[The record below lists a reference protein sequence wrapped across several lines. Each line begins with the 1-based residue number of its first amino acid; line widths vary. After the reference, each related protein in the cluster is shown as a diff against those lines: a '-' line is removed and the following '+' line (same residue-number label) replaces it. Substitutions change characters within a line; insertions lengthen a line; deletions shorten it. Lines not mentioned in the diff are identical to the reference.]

1 MAHTGKGA
9 GNRSVGRKQ
18 TSTSKSRPSEKYS
31 GKKAGAKQ
39 ASLDGFFDT
48 KSNFALF
55 SRLIARDLNNNPKA
69 PTFSRYTKDDINTY
83 ISNPYRYQKQIREA
97 VQYIYG
103 ASSHFRR
110 LIHYF
115 VALSDLAYVVEPYR
129 IDPQKANPKTVRNN
143 YRKVLN
149 VLSAMSI
156 KTQFPKILRVCLTED
171 VYYCTMIV
179 TADSIS
185 LMQLPSEY
193 CDIAVVEGNVC
204 NVSFNFSYFDA
215 RADQLDFF
223 PDEFRKKYNQ
233 YRNNRTMKWIELD
246 SPTSF
251 AIKCNNDIL
260 EYALPPFIGILRD
273 IYDIE
278 DYKILKKTKT
288 ELENYALLMMKLPMS
303 KDGEW
308 LLDFDKAQE
317 FWAQLAAIMPEQVG
331 LGITPMDIAKYDFD
345 HSNTADTSTV
355 ADAEDEL
362 FTAAG
367 VSSLLFNNPKA
378 SANALL
384 LSMKIDQAMTFGIVK
399 SIQDAV
405 NRYIQSLSFGKNWK
419 VEFLDVS
426 PINRKEMGDAYLK
439 ASSYGIP
446 MISFYAASQ
455 GLNQAEL
462 DSMSYL
468 EGTILEL
475 HKMFKPL
482 RSSTQ
487 MSSSDLDS
495 KAATDEGGAPKKEVG
510 DISESGEVNQEN
522 A

>member
-1 MAHTGKGA
+1 MAQGT
-9 GNRSVGRKQ
+9 RSA
-18 TSTSKSRPSEKYS
+18 
-31 GKKAGAKQ
+31 GKKHTSQNKGQSGNGYQKNSQ
-39 ASLDGFFDT
+39 KSTTKASLDGFLDI
-48 KSNFALF
+48 SRNFALY
-55 SRLIARDLNNNPKA
+55 SRLIARDLNNNPSA

-83 ISNPYRYQKQIREA
+83 IANPYRYQKQLRQA
-97 VQYIYG
+97 VQYIYN

-115 VALSDLAYVVEPYR
+115 IALNDLAYVVEPYR
-129 IDPQKANPKTVRNN
+129 IDPQKANPKTVKNN

-156 KTQFPKILRVCLTED
+156 KTQFPKILRVVLTED
-171 VYYCTMIV
+171 VAYYTMLI
-179 TADSIS
+179 TADSIT
-185 LMQLPSEY
+185 LQQLPSDY
-193 CDIAVVEGNVC
+193 CDISVVEGNVL
-204 NVSFNFSYFDA
+204 NVSFNFSYFDS
-215 RADQLDFF
+215 RQSQLDFF
-223 PDEFRKKYNQ
+223 PEEFRKKYNY
-233 YRNNRTMKWIELD
+233 YRNHRTEKWIELD

-260 EYALPPFIGILRD
+260 DYPIPPFVGILRD

-308 LLDFDKAQE
+308 LLDFDKAKD

-331 LGITPMDIAKYDFD
+331 LGITPMDISKFDFD

-384 LSMKIDQAMTFGIVK
+384 LSMKIDQEMTFGVVK

-405 NRYIQSLSFGKNWK
+405 NRYIQSQSFGKNFK

-439 ASSYGIP
+439 AASYGIP

-468 EGTILEL
+468 ENTILEL
-475 HKMFKPL
+475 PKMFIPL
-482 RSSTQ
+482 QSSSQ
-487 MSSSDLDS
+487 MSSNDLE
-495 KAATDEGGAPKKEVG
+495 KKGATDEGGAPTKEVG
-510 DISESGEVNQEN
+510 EITESGEENQET